1 MKSNKNSNFMTVN
14 QRVSG
19 SSPEGGAKENQAL
32 TKVFVSAFLFLCA
45 YKSYNSL

>member
-1 MKSNKNSNFMTVN
+1 MKHDEINYSMTVN

-32 TKVFVSAFLFLCA
+32 TEFFVSAFLFLCA